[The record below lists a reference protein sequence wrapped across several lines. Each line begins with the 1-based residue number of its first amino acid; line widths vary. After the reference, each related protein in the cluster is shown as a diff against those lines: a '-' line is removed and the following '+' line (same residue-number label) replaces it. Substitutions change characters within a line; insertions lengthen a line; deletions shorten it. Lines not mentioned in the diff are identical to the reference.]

1 MYKIVKLLSISINKM
16 LSDKMRKLDKKIL
29 FQLIRNAEQS
39 ISEIAKKT
47 GTTRQTVAKKIKQF
61 KEAGVVCSFVARL
74 NPEKFGFST
83 RAYVF
88 LREDPRSELRRKNE
102 KTIKK
107 FHQVSGFHRL
117 FGRYS
122 AILEVWTRDSREL
135 STLVKKIHEI
145 KGVRETETFIVHST
159 VKDQPEEPFVQV
171 LKS

>member
-1 MYKIVKLLSISINKM
+1 MKN
-16 LSDKMRKLDKKIL
+16 LDKKIL
-29 FQLIRNAEQS
+29 LELMKNGRQPV
-39 ISEIAKKT
+39 SEIAKKV
-47 GTTRQTVAKKIKQF
+47 GVTRQTVAKKIGEF
-61 KEAGVVCSFVARL
+61 GEAGLVSSFVVRL
-74 NPEKFGFST
+74 NPEKFGFGT

-88 LREDPRSELRRKNE
+88 LREDLRSELRRKNE

-107 FHQVSGFHRL
+107 FQQVSGFHRL

-122 AILEVWTRDSREL
+122 AILEVWTKDSREL
-135 STLVKKIHEI
+135 TMLVKKIHKL